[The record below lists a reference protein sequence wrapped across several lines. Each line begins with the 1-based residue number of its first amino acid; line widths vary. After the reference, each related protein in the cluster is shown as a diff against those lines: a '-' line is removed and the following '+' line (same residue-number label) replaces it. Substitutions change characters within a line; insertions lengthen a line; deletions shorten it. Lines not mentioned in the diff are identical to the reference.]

1 MLKVYG
7 CPNTRSLRVTWLLEE
22 LGLDYTYQFVNLKGG
37 EQMSDAFTQKN
48 PAARVPALE
57 TDHGVLSE
65 SGAIVSY
72 LAALKPEAELIPTAS
87 AYRRAVYDQWLLFTL
102 TELEQ
107 PLWTMGKHQFA
118 LPAEQRCPAVIPS
131 AQWEFQRALK
141 CLSTGLGDKTYMLGE
156 HMSAL
161 DILVAHTL
169 FWGMAF
175 KQPIE
180 HKNLTDYIGRM
191 AVRPALNAARERE
204 KLEAAM

>member
-7 CPNTRSLRVTWLLEE
+7 CPNTRSLRVTWMLEE
-22 LGLDYTYQFVNLKGG
+22 LGFDYTYQLVNLQTG
-37 EQMSDAFTQKN
+37 EQKSDAYTQKN

-65 SGAIVSY
+65 SGAIINY

-87 AYRRAVYDQWLLFTL
+87 AYRRAIYDQWLLFTL

-107 PLWTMGKHQFA
+107 PLWTIAKHQFA

-131 AQWEFQRALK
+131 TQWEFQRALA

-175 KQPIE
+175 KQTIGQ
-180 HKNLTDYIGRM
+180 KNLADYIGRM

-204 KLEAAM
+204 KREAGQ

>member
-22 LGLDYTYQFVNLKGG
+22 LGFEYTYQLVNLQTG
-37 EQMSDAFTQKN
+37 EHKSEAFVQKN
-48 PAARVPALE
+48 PVARIPVLE

-107 PLWTMGKHQFA
+107 PLWTMAKHQFA
-118 LPAEQRCPAVIPS
+118 LPAEQRCAAVIPS
-131 AQWEFQRALK
+131 AQWEFQRALTS
-141 CLSTGLGDKTYMLGE
+141 LSQGLGDKPYMLGE
-156 HMSAL
+156 RFTAL

-169 FWGMAF
+169 FWGMAY

-180 HKNLTDYIGRM
+180 QKNLADYIGRM
-191 AVRPALNAARERE
+191 AVRPALAAARERE
-204 KLEAAM
+204 KNAAV